1 MLGHTACIWSITFSR
16 DSKILY
22 SGSQDGTTQ
31 QWNIEARQCSNM
43 LWPPRFYE
51 DLNIMDST
59 G

>member
-1 MLGHTACIWSITFSR
+1 MTFSR
-16 DSKILY
+16 DSKILC

-43 LWPPRFYE
+43 LQPPRLYE